1 MFDKILDYVR
11 IGLIVVLCMLGVKLF
26 DSWQREH
33 APATVATST
42 AAATT
47 PANANRFVP
56 DTSAAPAATPAA
68 ATPTAATAP
77 AAATTTAPAA
87 IPAPATGSLIKVNTD
102 VLAINI
108 DTLGGDIV
116 SSDLLAYPES
126 LGSTTPFTLMN
137 DDPKTRYIAES
148 GLLGANGPDTS
159 GQQALY
165 TSEQAQ
171 YVMQPDQKELV
182 VKLHWQSNPNT
193 ATAVV
198 VTKTYTFTRGS
209 YEVKVGYEVENHT
222 PQAWSGNL
230 YTQLARMNTPPAG
243 TGGVV
248 NLATYFGAAVSS
260 PDKPFQ
266 KITFKQMDEK
276 NLDMNI
282 KGGWAAMIQ
291 HYFVSAWIPAD
302 NTSNDYYTRVLPNG
316 MYTVG
321 FLGPVITA
329 APGQTAAT
337 SAKLYTGPALDS
349 ALVQAAPNLNLTIDY
364 GWFWPISKAIFW
376 MMQTIYDF
384 VGNWGW
390 SIVLVTIVIK
400 ILFYSLSAKSF
411 RSMAAMKRLQPRM
424 EALKERYKDDKQKLT
439 KATMDL
445 YRDEKINP
453 MSGCLPILIQIP
465 VFIALY
471 WVLVES
477 VQLRQAPWILWIHD
491 LTQHDP
497 YYVLP
502 VVMGLSMFVQQRL
515 NPPPPD
521 PVQAKV
527 MMLMPLVFTV
537 LFANFPAGLMLYW
550 VVNNTLSF
558 LQQWYVM
565 HHIEK
570 EAALK
575 KHKAL
580 ETA

>member
-1 MFDKILDYVR
+1 MQDKLLDIIR
-11 IGLIVVLCMLGVKLF
+11 LSLIVVLCMLGVMIY
-26 DSWQREH
+26 DAWQKEH
-33 APATVATST
+33 APAPAAQTVT
-42 AAATT
+42 A
-47 PANANRFVP
+47 PASANRFVP
-56 DTSAAPAATPAA
+56 DT
-68 ATPTAATAP
+68 TAATAP
-77 AAATTTAPAA
+77 AVAETNPAVAASKDPAS
-87 IPAPATGSLIKVNTD
+87 IPPSATGSLVKVKTD

-116 SSDLLAYPES
+116 SSNLLAYPAE
-126 LGSTTPFTLMN
+126 LGANTPFTLMN
-137 DDPKTRYIAES
+137 DDAKTRYIAES
-148 GLLGANGPDTS
+148 GLLGASGPDTTS
-159 GQQALY
+159 QQALY
-165 TSEQAQ
+165 TTQQNQ
-171 YVMQPDQKELV
+171 YELQPNQKELV
-182 VKLHWQSNPNT
+182 VTLRWQSNPN
-193 ATAVV
+193 AANAVV

-209 YEVKVGYEVENHT
+209 YEVKVGYNVENHT
-222 PQAWSGNL
+222 SQPWNANL

-243 TGGVV
+243 TGGLV

-260 PDKPFQ
+260 ADKPFQ
-266 KITFKQMDEK
+266 KITFKQMDAK
-276 NLDMNI
+276 NLEMKI
-282 KGGWAAMIQ
+282 SGGWVAMIQ
-291 HYFVSAWIPAD
+291 HYFVSAWIPAKGSTD
-302 NTSNDYYTRVLPNG
+302 DYYSRVLPNG

-321 FLGPVITA
+321 FLGPVISA
-329 APGQTAAT
+329 APGQTAST
-337 SAKLYTGPALDS
+337 SATLYTGPAIDS
-349 ALVQAAPNLNLTIDY
+349 DLLKAAPSLNLTIDY
-364 GWFWPISKAIFW
+364 GWFWPISKTIFW
-376 MMQTIYDF
+376 MMQNIYDV

-390 SIVLVTIVIK
+390 AIVIVTIIIK

-424 EALKERYKDDKQKLT
+424 EALKERYKDDKQQLT

-445 YRDEKINP
+445 YREEKINP

-477 VQLRQAPWILWIHD
+477 VQLRQAPFIFWIHD
-491 LTQHDP
+491 LTMHDP

-502 VVMGLSMFVQQRL
+502 VLMCLSMFVQQRL

-527 MMLMPLVFTV
+527 MMLMPFLFAV
-537 LFANFPAGLMLYW
+537 LFRNFPAGLMLYW

-580 ETA
+580 ETT